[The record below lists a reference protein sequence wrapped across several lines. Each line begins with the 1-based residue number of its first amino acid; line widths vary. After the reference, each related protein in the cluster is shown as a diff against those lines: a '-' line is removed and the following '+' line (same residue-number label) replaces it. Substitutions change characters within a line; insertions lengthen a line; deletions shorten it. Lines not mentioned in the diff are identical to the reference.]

1 MHILHFNI
9 SVVAPFRL
17 DLTVWALR
25 RRSRNIVDYWDGS
38 CYTRIFNI
46 ENSTVKV
53 EVRQNTN
60 KSRISVVAR
69 SHHSINNLESKISN
83 LLITMLGLKIDL
95 TLFYECIKD
104 NKFLYPLV
112 LKFKGVKP
120 PRLPSIFET
129 LANAIAFQQLSLEA
143 GFSLLNNLTQ
153 KFGSPF
159 EEDDHVNYAFPEPC
173 KIMKCTKEELM
184 LLGFSEHKSK
194 TLILIASAIV
204 HEKIFCNLD
213 KLSNEEIIKFLCS
226 FKGIGRWSAEYTL
239 LRGLGKIEILP
250 GDDVAIHKS
259 VENLL
264 KLRKKPDF
272 DRIKKI
278 EKEWHPYAGLI
289 YFHFLLEK
297 LSKKEIIKYGE

>member
-1 MHILHFNI
+1 MHVLRFNI

-25 RRSRNIVDYWDGS
+25 RRSRNIVDCWDGS

-46 ENSTVKV
+46 ENATVKV
-53 EVRQNTN
+53 EVRQNS
-60 KSRISVVAR
+60 KSQISVITR
-69 SHHSINNLESKISN
+69 SYHSISNLKSKISN
-83 LLITMLGLKIDL
+83 LLITMLGLKMDL
-95 TLFYECIKD
+95 TQFYQSIKD

-120 PRLPSIFET
+120 SRLPTIFET
-129 LANAIAFQQLSLEA
+129 LANAIAFQQFSLEA

-153 KFGSPF
+153 RFGPSF
-159 EEDDHVNYAFPEPC
+159 EDKDQINYAFPEPRI
-173 KIMKCTKEELM
+173 IMKCTKEELM
-184 LLGFSEHKSK
+184 LLGFSERKSE

-204 HEKIFCNLD
+204 HEEIFGKLD
-213 KLSNEEIIKFLCS
+213 KLSNEEIIKLLCS
-226 FKGIGRWSAEYTL
+226 FKGIGRWSAEYIL

-250 GDDVAIHKS
+250 GDDVAINKS
-259 VENLL
+259 IENLL

-272 DRIKKI
+272 ERIKKI
-278 EKEWHPYAGLI
+278 EKEWYPYAGLI

-297 LSKKEIIKYGE
+297 LSKNEIIG